1 MTTTTMASNNN
12 EAIRKVLATFNR
24 ESQRAVEYIA
34 PQDQVLR
41 EGYERAMN
49 EKFASVIK
57 EMKTTG
63 ETKSLVVIER
73 DYLKHLSEES
83 EVRRLR
89 ARDSQP
95 YPANRKNPSASN
107 LTEQLHLDYGR
118 AERPGGAA
126 RLRGRDPPDV
136 VHVDAQDRGC
146 GAVVVV
152 VVVATGEY
160 AQARGPAFAV
170 VVVVVVLRRWEQRKF
185 IFSEKTRLTKY
196 PTWEYVK

>member
-107 LTEQLHLDYGR
+107 
-118 AERPGGAA
+118 
-126 RLRGRDPPDV
+126 
-136 VHVDAQDRGC
+136 
-146 GAVVVV
+146 
-152 VVVATGEY
+152 
-160 AQARGPAFAV
+160 
-170 VVVVVVLRRWEQRKF
+170 
-185 IFSEKTRLTKY
+185 
-196 PTWEYVK
+196 